1 MTCENCKKNCI
12 NTKSKPWLYLTPVL
26 TLKNSFFIHFSWEAS
41 NTVKGLK
48 SMCHNVSDPT
58 RTEQPHW

>member
-41 NTVKGLK
+41 NTVKGELK
-48 SMCHNVSDPT
+48 MKYISNAYLKMYYSM
-58 RTEQPHW
+58 